1 MRTVRSKLLI
11 SVLLAPAVLISLV
24 MIAAIATTLGISFLR
39 QFPGDLSLT
48 LTNYAAFLSQPFLLK
63 AAYHTMALGLV
74 VTAVCVILGY
84 PVAWFLVKR
93 DTRFRNAVFL
103 IVLAPLLVSIV
114 VRTVGWIII
123 LGNEGL
129 VNAILISLGMI
140 DSSLQLM
147 RSFWTVV
154 VGLVHVLLPFMI
166 LSISSV
172 LSKID
177 DDVTEAAMLLG
188 ARPLTTFLKITL
200 PMSMQG
206 VAAGSIIV
214 FALTI
219 GAYLTPIWLGRGNVN
234 VLAISIQEQAL
245 ISVEWPAAA
254 ASAVLLTI
262 MALAFMAIF
271 LASIRRMTRR

>member
-1 MRTVRSKLLI
+1 LLI
-11 SVLLAPAVLISLV
+11 SMV
-24 MIAAIATTLGISFLR
+24 MIAAIATTLGISVLKR
-39 QFPGDLSLT
+39 FPGAFEATLS
-48 LTNYAAFLSQPFLLK
+48 NYAAFLSQPFLLK
-63 AAYHTMALGLV
+63 AGYQTLALGLTVTIICV
-74 VTAVCVILGY
+74 VLGY

-93 DTRFRNAVFL
+93 DSRFRNVVFL
-103 IVLAPLLVSIV
+103 AVLAPLLVSIV

-129 VNAILISLGMI
+129 VNALLLGLGVI

-177 DDVTEAAMLLG
+177 DDVIEAAMLLG
-188 ARPLTTFLKITL
+188 ARPTTTFLKITL

-234 VLAISIQEQAL
+234 VLAIAIQEQVL

-262 MALAFMAIF
+262 MALTFMAIF
-271 LASIRRMTRR
+271 TVSIRRMTRR

>member
-1 MRTVRSKLLI
+1 MREVRSKLLI
-11 SVLLAPAVLISLV
+11 SALLAPALLISLI
-24 MIAAIATTLGISFLR
+24 MIASIAATLGISFL
-39 QFPGDLSLT
+39 QHFPGDLKLT
-48 LTNYAAFLSQPFLLK
+48 LANYAALLSQPFLLK
-63 AAYHTMALGLV
+63 AAYNTMALGLA
-74 VTAVCVILGY
+74 VTAICVVLGY

-93 DTRFRNAVFL
+93 DTPFRNAVFL

-129 VNAILISLGMI
+129 VNALLIGLGVI
-140 DSSLQLM
+140 ESPLQLM

-188 ARPLTTFLKITL
+188 ARPATAFLKITL

-206 VAAGSIIV
+206 VAAGSVIV

-234 VLAISIQEQAL
+234 VLAVSIQEQAL

-271 LASIRRMTRR
+271 FASIRRMTRR

>member
-11 SVLLAPAVLISLV
+11 ALLLTPALLISMV
-24 MIAAIATTLGISFLR
+24 MIAAIATTLGISVLKH
-39 QFPGDLSLT
+39 FPGPFEATLS
-48 LTNYAAFLSQPFLLK
+48 NYAAFLSQPFLLK
-63 AAYHTMALGLV
+63 AGYQTLALGLTVTIICV
-74 VTAVCVILGY
+74 VLGY

-93 DTRFRNAVFL
+93 DSRFRNVVFL
-103 IVLAPLLVSIV
+103 AVLAPLLVSIV

-129 VNAILISLGMI
+129 VNALLLGLGVI
-140 DSSLQLM
+140 DTSLQLM

-177 DDVTEAAMLLG
+177 DDVIEAAMLLG
-188 ARPLTTFLKITL
+188 ARPTTTFLKITL

-234 VLAISIQEQAL
+234 VLAIAIQEQVL

-262 MALAFMAIF
+262 MALTFMAIF
-271 LASIRRMTRR
+271 TVSIRRMTRR

>member
-11 SVLLAPAVLISLV
+11 ALLLAPAVLISMV

-39 QFPGDLSLT
+39 QFPGDLQVT
-48 LTNYAAFLSQPFLLK
+48 LANYIAFLSQPFLLK
-63 AAYHTMALGLV
+63 AAYQTMALGLV
-74 VTAVCVILGY
+74 VTAICVVLGY

-129 VNAILISLGMI
+129 MNALLISLGVI

-166 LSISSV
+166 LSIASV

-177 DDVTEAAMLLG
+177 DDVIEAAMLLG
-188 ARPLTTFLKITL
+188 ARPATAFLKITL

-219 GAYLTPIWLGRGNVN
+219 GTYLTPIWLGRGNVN
-234 VLAISIQEQAL
+234 VLAISIHEQAL

-254 ASAVLLTI
+254 TSAVLLTI
-262 MALAFMAIF
+262 MALVFMAIF

>member
-1 MRTVRSKLLI
+1 MRTIRSKLLI
-11 SVLLAPAVLISLV
+11 LLLLAPAALISMV
-24 MIAAIATTLGISFLR
+24 TVAAIGTTFGISFLQR
-39 QFPGDLSLT
+39 FPGATQLT
-48 LTNYAAFLSQPFLLK
+48 LANYVAFLSQPFLLK
-63 AAYHTMALGLV
+63 AAYQTMALGLV
-74 VTAVCVILGY
+74 VTAVCVVLGY

-93 DTRFRNAVFL
+93 ETRLRNAVFI

-114 VRTVGWIII
+114 VRTVGWIIL

-129 VNAILISLGMI
+129 VNALLMGLGII

-154 VGLVHVLLPFMI
+154 IGLVHVLLPFMI
-166 LSISSV
+166 LSIASV
-172 LSKID
+172 LSKIEN
-177 DDVTEAAMLLG
+177 DVVEAAMLLG
-188 ARPLTTFLKITL
+188 ARPTTAFLKVTL

-219 GAYLTPIWLGRGNVN
+219 GTYLTPIWLGRGNVN
-234 VLAISIQEQAL
+234 VLAIAIHEQVL

-262 MALAFMAIF
+262 MTLTFMAIF
-271 LASIRRMTRR
+271 LVSIRRMTRR